1 MAKYAE
7 IPALIHDRIV
17 DKKRKLQ
24 SLGKLTPEKIEQIRQ
39 RMQVDFVFNSNKIEG
54 STLSRGETE
63 LILRGITAGKK
74 SIPEALSGK
83 DLEDI
88 LVAQNHSEAI
98 SLVRKIAFD
107 NTYHITEKDIKKI
120 HEIVMKGVIAS
131 AGKYRDYDLEVK
143 GAGFTP
149 PPFYEISENMK
160 EFIEMLNNN
169 PDELRPIEF
178 AAQVHYDFVWI
189 HPFEDGNGRMARLLL
204 NLFLVRNGYPFAVIR
219 SVDKKKYL
227 RTLRQMDVEREFESF
242 LIYIARCV
250 EQTLDLYLTA
260 DSKKPKE
267 KLRSL
272 SELAKNTSHSADYWS
287 LLARKGR
294 IDAVKEGKTW
304 KTSRK
309 IIEAYLEE
317 QEKKKKKKFQKD

>member
-1 MAKYAE
+1 MVSDTMGKYASM
-7 IPALIHDRIV
+7 PNLIHDRIIS
-17 DKKRKLQ
+17 KKRKLQ
-24 SLGKLTPEKIEQIRQ
+24 SMGKLTPEKIEQIRD

-63 LILRGITAGKK
+63 LVLRGITVGKK

-83 DLEDI
+83 DLADI

-98 SLVRKIAFD
+98 QLIRKMAFD
-107 NTYHITEKDIKKI
+107 NTYQITEEDIKKI
-120 HEIVMKGVIAS
+120 HEIVMKGVITS
-131 AGKYRDYDLEVK
+131 AGEYRNYDLEVR

-160 EFIEMLNNN
+160 EFTSMLNDNT
-169 PDELRPIEF
+169 DELRPIEF

-204 NLFLVRNGYPFAVIR
+204 NLVLVRNGYPFAVIR
-219 SVDKKKYL
+219 SVDKTKYL
-227 RTLRQMDVEREFESF
+227 KSLRQMDVEREFEPF

-250 EQTLDLYLTA
+250 EQTLDLYLIS

-267 KLRSL
+267 KLLPL
-272 SELAKNTSHSADYWS
+272 SELANNTPHSADYWS

-294 IDAVKEGKTW
+294 IDAIKEGKTW

-309 IIEAYLEE
+309 ILEAYLEE
-317 QEKKKKKKFQKD
+317 QKKKKN